1 MLGAGIDV
9 DFWPTYD
16 EYGGRKPHLFPF
28 PSSRDQNV
36 NFPIYINIRVVSSCV
51 AINWCYVYIV

>member
-16 EYGGRKPHLFPF
+16 EYGGKRGKTTSIPP
-28 PSSRDQNV
+28 
-36 NFPIYINIRVVSSCV
+36 PIKVVSVLSS
-51 AINWCYVYIV
+51 IGFKWNLYKSLSE